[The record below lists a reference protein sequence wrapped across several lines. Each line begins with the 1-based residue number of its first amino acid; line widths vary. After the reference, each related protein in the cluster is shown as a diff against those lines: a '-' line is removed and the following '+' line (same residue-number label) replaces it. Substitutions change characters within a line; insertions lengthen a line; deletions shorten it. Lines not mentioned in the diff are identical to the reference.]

1 MSGLSPSQ
9 PYPGL
14 RPFEEGDQDYFF
26 GRDAQTRGL
35 RQKLDTSRLVAV
47 VGRSGCGKSSLVKA
61 GLIPLLAKKDISF
74 ILTSRATTEKQ
85 VIAG

>member
-1 MSGLSPSQ
+1 VSALSSSQ

-14 RPFEEGDQDYFF
+14 RPFEEGDQEYFF

-35 RQKLDTSRLVAV
+35 RQKLEASRLVAV

-61 GLIPLLAKKDISF
+61 GLIPLLAK
-74 ILTSRATTEKQ
+74 ANA
-85 VIAG
+85 AGEPI